1 MNPRPPPP
9 KKTFNIILQI
19 LNKIQKYHL
28 HKNCLIYLYSKIV
41 IHLLN
46 IHRFC
51 PSASRSSYSF
61 LLYCISLEVGRSS
74 LACVINPAACQVVP
88 PVNLKQTRDIAL
100 WIFHLIL
107 NQPSSLSFLSPF
119 FLSLFLYLPSSHSQ
133 IFDQFSCISLIW
145 LTSCKQEAFFINK
158 SIPNFICCPKYGLIL
173 CFFLFFSRSIDID
186 LGGTKKLTVPV
197 PATLH
202 LSSQPW
208 PGDRPQRF
216 QPHPLHWW
224 PPWHSGAG
232 MGGSLLMTESNTA
245 YSLPTTLH
253 CTFLVFHVKT
263 VHFEA
268 EKLSCSKPH
277 FLNTATPTLL
287 LSLSVMDFFSCLLRL
302 RHQLQQHIKIDHIC
316 LHHPIFF

>member
-1 MNPRPPPP
+1 M
-9 KKTFNIILQI
+9 L
-19 LNKIQKYHL
+19 
-28 HKNCLIYLYSKIV
+28 SKIW
-41 IHLLN
+41 
-46 IHRFC
+46 
-51 PSASRSSYSF
+51 
-61 LLYCISLEVGRSS
+61 
-74 LACVINPAACQVVP
+74 
-88 PVNLKQTRDIAL
+88 VNT
-100 WIFHLIL
+100 
-107 NQPSSLSFLSPF
+107 
-119 FLSLFLYLPSSHSQ
+119 
-133 IFDQFSCISLIW
+133 
-145 LTSCKQEAFFINK
+145 
-158 SIPNFICCPKYGLIL
+158 
-173 CFFLFFSRSIDID
+173 LFFSFFSWSIDID